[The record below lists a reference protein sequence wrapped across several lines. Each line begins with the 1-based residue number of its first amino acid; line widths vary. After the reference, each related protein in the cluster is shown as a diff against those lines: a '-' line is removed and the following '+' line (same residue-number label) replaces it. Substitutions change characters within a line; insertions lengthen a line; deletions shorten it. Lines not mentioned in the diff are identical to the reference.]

1 MLIINLGNIEEILQN
16 KVLRQK
22 LPELLPYVDIWEFA
36 VRNPSLKGLR
46 KQSALDY
53 LNALGENQ
61 IKTLEKYFDR
71 TVTIDKLDNSIVKN
85 VEFSIEKAEEE
96 LLRLGIIGNLVSYRR
111 GNRIYL
117 SIWK

>member
-22 LPELLPYVDIWEFA
+22 LPELMPYVDIWEFA

-46 KQSALDY
+46 KQSALDF

-61 IKTLEKYFDR
+61 IKTLEEYFNR
-71 TVTIDKLDNSIVKN
+71 PVTIDKLDNRLVKN
-85 VEFSIEKAEEE
+85 LEFSIENAEKE
-96 LLRLGIIGNLVSYRR
+96 LQKLGVSNLVPYRR
-111 GNRIYL
+111 GSRLYI
-117 SIWK
+117 SVWK